1 MKVSLFLT
9 EMGLFCLQ
17 AILSSLDIISEKS
30 NFFFFFSDEGLSAI
44 HLWMRFLPAPE
55 HFVLI
60 CILGDEDI

>member
-1 MKVSLFLT
+1 MKISLFLT
-9 EMGLFCLQ
+9 ERGFFCLQ

-30 NFFFFFSDEGLSAI
+30 NFFSDEGLSTI